1 MSVLVSA
8 GTLEFCVFK
17 GSLLKMLDF
26 IPHILLL
33 CIDHICAHLLILIKT
48 RPPVLPEA
56 VNYLFFEQN
65 CKFRLNEVVTI

>member
-1 MSVLVSA
+1 
-8 GTLEFCVFK
+8 
-17 GSLLKMLDF
+17 MLDF